1 MGFAYEVLPPAPP
14 LACFV
19 ENVRVVTPVDAGS
32 MHIESM
38 PDGCSKLLL
47 RIVDGAHSDLTVA
60 GPRTRA
66 LFKRAPAVESV
77 IVVRFKPGGARRCFG
92 LPLYALRDRFVPL
105 DELWGSQGARLHSAL
120 LAAPSTETR
129 LQLIERALC
138 DRAARWNEAPADRL
152 ARSALELL
160 ARTEGERS
168 VEQIARRIGVS
179 ARHLRRAF
187 RESVGVAPK
196 EFARMLRLQR
206 ALRATGC
213 DSWTERALHAGYYD
227 QSHLIA
233 EFQDLIGMTPSAFTR
248 RSAVD
253 SGGT

>member
-1 MGFAYEVLPPAPP
+1 
-14 LACFV
+14 
-19 ENVRVVTPVDAGS
+19 
-32 MHIESM
+32 
-38 PDGCSKLLL
+38 
-47 RIVDGAHSDLTVA
+47 
-60 GPRTRA
+60 
-66 LFKRAPAVESV
+66 
-77 IVVRFKPGGARRCFG
+77 
-92 LPLYALRDRFVPL
+92 
-105 DELWGSQGARLHSAL
+105 
-120 LAAPSTETR
+120 